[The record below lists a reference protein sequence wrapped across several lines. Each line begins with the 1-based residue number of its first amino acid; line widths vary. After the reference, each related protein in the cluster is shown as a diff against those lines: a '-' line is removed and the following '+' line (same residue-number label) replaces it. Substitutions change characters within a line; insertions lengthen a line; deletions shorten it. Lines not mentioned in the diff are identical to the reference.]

1 MYVLATSQ
9 FQALWKLPSHFYT
22 WCPPLGMEGEREE
35 KRELCLTQTGDCCTT
50 IEDICSWSFAQRRLL
65 QCLSLK
71 FWQIVEYPL
80 WILWEKFNFLLLRF
94 QASFPVIILIPPGV
108 WHFAVSLRSD
118 RTGGLM
124 VLSIHWYTFANSF
137 QDTCPK
143 KSPQVAQSS
152 QPYNSY
158 HWHVLWA
165 PSHAST
171 YGEKSFPILGLSNGL
186 LFATTLY
193 KKIYIISSNSQFN
206 L

>member
-9 FQALWKLPSHFYT
+9 FQALCKLPSHFYS

-50 IEDICSWSFAQRRLL
+50 IEDICSWSFAQWPLL

-94 QASFPVIILIPPGV
+94 QASFPIIILTPPGV

-124 VLSIHWYTFANSF
+124 VLSIHGYTFANSF

-143 KSPQVAQSS
+143 KSPQVAVFTTTQLLPLTCS
-152 QPYNSY
+152 
-158 HWHVLWA
+158 V
-165 PSHAST
+165 ST
-171 YGEKSFPILGLSNGL
+171 FTCLHIRRKILSDTWVEQWT
-186 LFATTLY
+186 F
-193 KKIYIISSNSQFN
+193 SSNNIVQENIYHFKQFTI
-206 L
+206 